1 MYNIATLNKI
11 SPIGLND
18 LTDDYKIIDNTDDA
32 HGIIVRSQN
41 MKDMDFSDDLLC
53 IARAGVGVNNI
64 PVDRCA
70 EKGIVVFNTPGG
82 NANAVKEMVIA
93 SLVIGS
99 RNLFAASE
107 WARSLEPG
115 ELSVAKQ
122 VEKGKSQFKGTEI
135 KDRTV
140 GIIGLGGIGGLVAN
154 ACVHLGM
161 NVIGYD
167 RYLSVKNALH
177 LSKHLKVVDK
187 VADMLPLVDFLTVH
201 VHANDETNGMINED
215 IFNEIKQGAILLN
228 FSRASIVDIPSLR
241 IALEHGVISRYVTD
255 FPDEDSLSLPNTIVT
270 PHLGASTDEA
280 EDNCARMAVDELM
293 DFIENGNITNSVT
306 IPNVNMGRCRAASRI
321 SLFHKN
327 IPNMIGRITGAVSE
341 LNISDMTNRS
351 CSEYAYT
358 LLDLDSPIS
367 EEAVGILK
375 NIEGMIRVRV
385 IK

>member
-11 SPIGLND
+11 SPIGLNA
-18 LTDDYKIIDNTDDA
+18 LTDNYRIIDNTDTA
-32 HGIIVRSQN
+32 QGIIVRSQS

-64 PVDRCA
+64 PLDRCA
-70 EKGIVVFNTPGG
+70 EQGIVVFNTPGG
-82 NANAVKEMVIA
+82 NANAVKEMVLA
-93 SLVIGS
+93 AMVIGS
-99 RNLFAASE
+99 RNLFSASE
-107 WARSLEPG
+107 WARSLTPG
-115 ELSVAKQ
+115 ELSIAKQ
-122 VEKGKSQFKGTEI
+122 VEKGKSQFKGQEI
-135 KDRTV
+135 KDRTI

-167 RYLSVKNALH
+167 AYLSVNNALH

-187 VADMLPLVDFLTVH
+187 IADMLPLVDFLTVH

-228 FSRASIVDIPSLR
+228 FSRASIVDMPSLR
-241 IALEHGVISRYVTD
+241 IALEHGVISKYITD
-255 FPDEDSLSLPNTIVT
+255 FPDDDSLSLPNTFVT

-280 EDNCARMAVDELM
+280 EDNCARMAVEEMM

-321 SLFHKN
+321 SVFHRN
-327 IPNMIGRITGAVSE
+327 APNMIGRITGAVSE

-351 CSEYAYT
+351 CSDYAYT
-358 LLDLDSPIS
+358 LLDLDSPVS
-367 EEAVGILK
+367 EEAIHVLRG
-375 NIEGMIRVRV
+375 IEGIIRVRV